1 MNAKHEIL
9 GVNKLAIGQ
18 GLASNGQPI
27 FILEIDGIRYGF
39 PSEGAKAI
47 AQAANTFVAAHP
59 TIEIVGVPK

>member
-18 GLASNGQPI
+18 GLATNGQPI

-47 AQAANTFVAAHP
+47 AQAANAFVASHP
-59 TIEIVGVPK
+59 TIEIIEAK